1 MSRGAPAKKPRRNA
15 RELTTS
21 RPPPENLSVRTDR
34 VRAAKKTSV
43 REMDAY
49 WTLYQIS
56 LFLPEISLF
65 FKIFSLLICVGHFVK
80 SRCSTVVS
88 CNEIG
93 FSGPRNAKFPVNFPV
108 SRELQVET
116 GSHMTAYTTT
126 QSSRTAETVVDRK

>member
-43 REMDAY
+43 REMDAD

-65 FKIFSLLICVGHFVK
+65 FKIFSLLICVGNFVK

-93 FSGPRNAKFPVNFPV
+93 FSGPRNAKFIWPGSLARPEQ
-108 SRELQVET
+108 RLYPLET
-116 GSHMTAYTTT
+116 ARQMP
-126 QSSRTAETVVDRK
+126 RRI

>member
-21 RPPPENLSVRTDR
+21 RPPPETLSVRTR
-34 VRAAKKTSV
+34 SNRETSV

-49 WTLYQIS
+49 WTLDAYQIS

-93 FSGPRNAKFPVNFPV
+93 FSGPRNAKFPV

-116 GSHMTAYTTT
+116 GSHMTAYTTA